1 MARNRK
7 AQSVAIRF
15 GPAVKASLL
24 CLLIGGS
31 GVGYVWQKDQ
41 IARLGQQFKAKET
54 RLMSLEKCNEGLRK
68 QLAFLRSVQALEA
81 RIKELKLDLT
91 PPQASQIWR
100 LTEPDS
106 SAPVPELAQPLVT
119 RNDHVVALH

>member
-31 GVGYVWQKDQ
+31 GVGYVWQKEQ
-41 IARLGQQFKAKET
+41 IVRLGQELKKRES
-54 RLMSLEKCNEGLRK
+54 LLSYLEKNNDKLQK
-68 QLAFLRSVQALEA
+68 QLALLRSVQSLEA
-81 RIKELKLDLT
+81 RIKELKLDLA
-91 PPQASQIWR
+91 PPQPSQIWR
-100 LTEPDS
+100 LAEPGPD
-106 SAPVPELAQPLVT
+106 APVPEATQQFAN
-119 RNDHVVALH
+119 RNDHAMALR